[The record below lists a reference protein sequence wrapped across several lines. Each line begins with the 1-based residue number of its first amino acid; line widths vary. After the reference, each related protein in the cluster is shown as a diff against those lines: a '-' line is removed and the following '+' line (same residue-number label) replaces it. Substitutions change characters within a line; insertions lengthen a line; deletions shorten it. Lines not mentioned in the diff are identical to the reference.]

1 MGGFGHPDGTAATV
15 DHAFSALTADVIYAQ
30 FFGAHLDYLSDPDI
44 RVPWRDAC
52 IGLAAGFHISRFIP
66 SLLRKLK
73 RLRPSFFKFIMRLL
87 SGPLM
92 NVLFELQEHTRQT
105 VQSLLDDNNPD
116 SPSAQ
121 CMC

>member
-52 IGLAAGFHISRFIP
+52 IGLAAGFHIYVSRFIP
-66 SLLRKLK
+66 SLLRRLK
-73 RLRPSFFKFIMRLL
+73 RLRPSFFKFIMRLF
-87 SGPLM
+87 SGLLM
-92 NVLFELQEHTRQT
+92 NVRIDLQ
-105 VQSLLDDNNPD
+105 
-116 SPSAQ
+116 
-121 CMC
+121 